1 MHLLLAGTDSEVPGQ
16 RELELVYRQNDP
28 AKNLFHV
35 GEEEALPDG
44 VDDDAPDE
52 DGLNECDQLMA
63 EALLLGVEEALHR
76 FSDLVV
82 LVCLGFV
89 SPH

>member
-1 MHLLLAGTDSEVPGQ
+1 
-16 RELELVYRQNDP
+16 
-28 AKNLFHV
+28 
-35 GEEEALPDG
+35 
-44 VDDDAPDE
+44 
-52 DGLNECDQLMA
+52 MA